1 MAEDKEENKH
11 LWDQF
16 IRLGERIGDGDLGT
30 DEKWISREYK
40 KLSKILVP
48 EIKEAEEHKRKLRTE
63 NINAQMQNLISI
75 KKCKKEGCGGSLKQS
90 RSGSKICYCNS
101 CNTRYKAK

>member
-48 EIKEAEEHKRKLRTE
+48 EIKEAEEMQEKKRIEQEKEWEIPAFLR
-63 NINAQMQNLISI
+63 
-75 KKCKKEGCGGSLKQS
+75 KVKFKG
-90 RSGSKICYCNS
+90 
-101 CNTRYKAK
+101 